1 MARPSP
7 GVPEGCTAVVAVT
20 TTTGQVRYVYVA
32 AEVPADLSIP
42 FSDRAIEGELQLDLP
57 GGDYLTY
64 WFAPETGRY
73 FGWQSYAGT
82 RGGCRW
88 GYRELRTM
96 S

>member
-1 MARPSP
+1 M
-7 GVPEGCTAVVAVT
+7 VACDQR
-20 TTTGQVRYVYVA
+20 GPAQVRYVYVA

-57 GGDYLTY
+57 EGDYLTY

-73 FGWQSYAGT
+73 FGWQSYTSTGRLSLGLPGT
-82 RGGCRW
+82 
-88 GYRELRTM
+88 TNDVVAVIKAA